1 MYEWTIEYN
10 GGKLKLTGNEKK
22 WQLIS
27 VKGINPVAVTVNTS
41 VRVGVPGVYK
51 TGSQTPERVLTFML
65 RVNNPCEKNRQELLN
80 FLVPNSEVK
89 VTCRTPLKTVHTTG
103 TISVNDYEVYA
114 QSQIM
119 QFEIICE
126 HSYFIAS
133 DTRKD
138 GNLKSRGGF
147 KFPLNVGMTETYK
160 FEEYYFTD
168 KVIVYNYGQIA
179 TGVEIEIKCLD
190 TVEKPKI
197 YNVDKPNEYIEL
209 NDTFLPGD
217 IIKINTNV
225 TAKNKV
231 LLVRNGIET
240 KIMRKLTIPVT
251 WFTVSK
257 VLVLAVNGENTMLL
271 DIYTHD
277 EIAGI

>member
-10 GGKLKLTGNEKK
+10 GSKLQLTGREQK

-27 VKGINPVAVTVNTS
+27 VKGINPVGVTVNTS
-41 VRVGVPGVYK
+41 KRVGIPGVYK

-65 RVNNPCEKNRQELLN
+65 RVNNPCEKNRRELLN
-80 FLVPNSEVK
+80 FLVSDTEVK
-89 VTCRTPLKTVHTTG
+89 VICRTPLKTAYTTG
-103 TISVNDYEVYA
+103 TISINDYDTYT

-138 GNLKSRGGF
+138 GNLKVQGGF
-147 KFPLNVGMTETYK
+147 SFPLNVSTTETFS
-160 FEEYYFTD
+160 FEKYTFID

-190 TVEKPKI
+190 TIEKPKI
-197 YNVDKPNEYIEL
+197 YNVDKPTEYIEL

-217 IIKINTNV
+217 IIKINTNM

-231 LLVRNGIET
+231 VLVRGNVET
-240 KIMRKLTIPVT
+240 KIMRKLVFPVT
-251 WFTVSK
+251 WFTISK
-257 VLVLAVNGENTMLL
+257 VLVLAVNGENKMLL
-271 DIYTHD
+271 NVYTHD